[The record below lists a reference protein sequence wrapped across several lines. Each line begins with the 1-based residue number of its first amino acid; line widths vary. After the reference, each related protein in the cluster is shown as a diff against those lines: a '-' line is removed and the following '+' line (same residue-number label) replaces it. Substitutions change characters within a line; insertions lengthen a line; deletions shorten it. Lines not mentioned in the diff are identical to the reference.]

1 MPHAP
6 LQFNTIACKHC
17 GAIVALMPP
26 GCILYTTRLRCPHC
40 LAIRTIQAYDSSEPK
55 KSTLAPS

>member
-1 MPHAP
+1 MPQTP
-6 LQFNTIACKHC
+6 LHFNTIVCKHC

-40 LAIRTIQAYDSSEPK
+40 FAIRTIQAYDSSKQE
-55 KSTLAPS
+55 KSALATP